1 MLLLALEVPQGAW
14 VGAIGEDEMGKV
26 GRMPVAAP
34 RRVRVF
40 FLDSFAS
47 LSPRFVL
54 LTHHVVIFVFN
65 SVHATFLN
73 PFFDVILTCFC

>member
-1 MLLLALEVPQGAW
+1 MLLLALEVHQGAW

-26 GRMPVAAP
+26 GRMVPVAAP

-40 FLDSFAS
+40 FLNSFAS
-47 LSPRFVL
+47 LSPRFVRLQL

-65 SVHATFLN
+65 SVHATFLS
-73 PFFDVILTCFC
+73 PFF

>member
-1 MLLLALEVPQGAW
+1 MLLLALEVHQGAW

-47 LSPRFVL
+47 LSPRFVRL
-54 LTHHVVIFVFN
+54 
-65 SVHATFLN
+65 
-73 PFFDVILTCFC
+73 